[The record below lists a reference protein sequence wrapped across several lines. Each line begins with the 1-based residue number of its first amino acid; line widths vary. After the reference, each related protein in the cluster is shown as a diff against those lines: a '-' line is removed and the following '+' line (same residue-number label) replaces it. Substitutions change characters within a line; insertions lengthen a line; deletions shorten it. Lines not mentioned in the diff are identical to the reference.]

1 MKTQHTPIKI
11 AFRRPWP
18 GTLRGLIL
26 WQFGLAFIL
35 VGGLN
40 YIGTTIPEPTRTYL
54 AFVLDFRPGWY
65 WGCMFIAAGL
75 FAMVSAYCHFD
86 RDRWGY
92 LLTSVLSATWGM
104 VYVCGWAFYDAPV
117 RALGGSI
124 IWLLYAS
131 ILTTCARIP
140 KITLSFGKEL

>member
-1 MKTQHTPIKI
+1 VKTQHTPLKL

-26 WQFGLAFIL
+26 WFFGLAFTI
-35 VGGLN
+35 VGALN

-54 AFVLDFRPGWY
+54 SFALNLAPAPVY
-65 WGCMFIAAGL
+65 GCMFVAVGL
-75 FAMVSAYCHFD
+75 LSCLSSYCHFD

-92 LLTSVLSATWGM
+92 NLAATFSGVWGL
-104 VYVCGWAFYDAPV
+104 VYVCGWLFYDAPA
-117 RALGGSI
+117 RSLAGSVV
-124 IWLLYAS
+124 WLLYAA

-140 KITLSFGKEL
+140 KIVFKFDRED